1 MNTDT
6 FSQIVDLQNTL
17 HEWETTTFL
26 IDLVAY
32 NNVGG
37 CEELVEPFDLAT
49 SIGQGKRGRN
59 ERTERR
65 YLPQDIKGWTTES
78 RALVSTYINK
88 AAKDSSIQLFSDPE
102 SRNKEIRFRCKRGKL
117 KQDYESEVSGCSI
130 QIFEYFNMP
139 LFQYS
144 NIRH

>member
-6 FSQIVDLQNTL
+6 FSQMIVDLQNTL

-37 CEELVEPFDLAT
+37 REELVEPFDLAT

-65 YLPQDIKGWTTES
+65 YLPQDIKGLDN
-78 RALVSTYINK
+78 RK
-88 AAKDSSIQLFSDPE
+88 QSIS
-102 SRNKEIRFRCKRGKL
+102 
-117 KQDYESEVSGCSI
+117 
-130 QIFEYFNMP
+130 
-139 LFQYS
+139 
-144 NIRH
+144 